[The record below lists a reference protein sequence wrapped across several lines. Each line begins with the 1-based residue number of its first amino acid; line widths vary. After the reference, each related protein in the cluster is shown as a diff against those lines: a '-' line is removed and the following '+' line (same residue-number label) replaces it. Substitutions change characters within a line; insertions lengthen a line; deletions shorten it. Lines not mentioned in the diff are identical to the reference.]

1 MPGAVNLVNHTDLSQ
16 YLIAPDPGAARL
28 TRAVRGIDHNG
39 APMDISV
46 VEERPLTIFLN
57 GREIVTAMT
66 IGDYP
71 EYLALGFL
79 RNQGM
84 LSTADTI
91 TGIDYDEELETV
103 VVRTEVVTDFEAKLA
118 KKTRTSGCA
127 VGTVFG
133 DMMEGLEGL
142 QLPEGKVRTS
152 WLYAL
157 AHQINT
163 TPSLYLEAGA
173 IHGTV
178 LCQQDKPLVY
188 MEDVGRHNAVDKIAG
203 WMLLEGA
210 EAADKI
216 LYTTGR
222 LTSEMVI
229 KTAMMGIPVLAS
241 RSGFTAWGVDIAR
254 EVGLTLIGRMRGK
267 RFVCL
272 SGDGRLD
279 WDADPDNVAEE
290 PGKSRRK
297 GAGK

>member
-1 MPGAVNLVNHTDLSQ
+1 MKRPIQTQS
-16 YLIAPDPGAARL
+16 YLIAPDVSHGRL
-28 TRAVRGIDHNG
+28 TRRVSGKDQTGVLQEIN
-39 APMDISV
+39 V

-57 GREIVTAMT
+57 SQEIVTSMT

-71 EYLALGFL
+71 EYLAVGFL

-84 LSTADTI
+84 LLSDDEI

-103 VVRTEVVTDFEAKLA
+103 VVRTARKTNYEEKLS

-133 DMMEGLEGL
+133 DMMEGLEHL
-142 QLPEGKVRTS
+142 TLPATPLKTS

-157 AHQINT
+157 AHQINQ

-178 LCQQDKPLVY
+178 LCEKDQPLVY

-203 WMLLEGA
+203 WMRLNA
-210 EAADKI
+210 IEASDKI

-229 KTAMMGIPVLAS
+229 KTASMGIPALAS

-254 EVGLTLIGRMRGK
+254 QVGLTLIGRMRGK
-267 RFVCL
+267 RFICL
-272 SGDGRLD
+272 SGEERLL
-279 WDADPDNVAEE
+279 WDADLDNVQDE
-290 PGKSRRK
+290 PPKNRRK
-297 GAGK
+297 GSPG

>member
-1 MPGAVNLVNHTDLSQ
+1 MDIASE
-16 YLIAPDPGAARL
+16 YLIAPGVADPRL
-28 TRAVRGIDHNG
+28 TRAVSGVDQNG
-39 APMDISV
+39 EVSKIAV

-57 GREIVTAMT
+57 SQEIVTAMT

-79 RNQGM
+79 RNQRM
-84 LSTADTI
+84 LQDEDEVTRV
-91 TGIDYDEELETV
+91 DYDEDLETV
-103 VVRTEVVTDFEAKLA
+103 VVRTAVETSHEEKLK

-133 DMMEGLEGL
+133 DMMEGLEDVR
-142 QLPEGKVRTS
+142 LPEAEVRTS

-157 AHQINT
+157 AHKINR

-178 LCQQDKPLVY
+178 LCQQDRPLVY

-203 WMLLEGA
+203 WMLSEQAG
-210 EAADKI
+210 AADKI

-241 RSGFTAWGVDIAR
+241 RSGFTAWGVEIAR
-254 EVGLTLIGRMRGK
+254 EVGLTLIGRMRGQ
-267 RFVCL
+267 RFICL
-272 SGDGRLD
+272 SGEERLVRD
-279 WDADPDNVAEE
+279 MDPKDAPVEE
-290 PGKSRRK
+290 KKHRRK
-297 GAGK
+297 SAE

>member
-1 MPGAVNLVNHTDLSQ
+1 LKRPSQ
-16 YLIAPDPGAARL
+16 TQSYLIAPDVSHGRL
-28 TRAVRGIDHNG
+28 TRRVSGKDQTGVIQEIN
-39 APMDISV
+39 V

-57 GREIVTAMT
+57 SQEIVTSMT

-71 EYLALGFL
+71 EYLAVGFL

-84 LSTADTI
+84 LLSDDEI

-103 VVRTEVVTDFEAKLA
+103 IVRTARKTNYEEKLS

-133 DMMEGLEGL
+133 DMMEGLEHL
-142 QLPEGKVRTS
+142 TLPATPLKTS

-157 AHQINT
+157 AHQINQ

-178 LCQQDKPLVY
+178 LCEKDQPLVY

-203 WMLLEGA
+203 WMRLNA
-210 EAADKI
+210 IEASDKI

-229 KTAMMGIPVLAS
+229 KTASMGIPALAS

-254 EVGLTLIGRMRGK
+254 QVGLTLIGRMRGK
-267 RFVCL
+267 RFICL
-272 SGDGRLD
+272 SGEERLL
-279 WDADPDNVAEE
+279 WDADLDNVQDE
-290 PGKSRRK
+290 PQKNRRK
-297 GAGK
+297 GSPG

>member
-1 MPGAVNLVNHTDLSQ
+1 MSMDITSE
-16 YLIAPDPGAARL
+16 YLIAPGVADPRL
-28 TRAVRGIDHNG
+28 TRAVTGVDQNG
-39 APMDISV
+39 EASEIAV

-57 GREIVTAMT
+57 SQEIVTAMT

-79 RNQGM
+79 RNQRM
-84 LSTADTI
+84 LLDGDEVTRV
-91 TGIDYDEELETV
+91 DYDEDLETV
-103 VVRTEVVTDFEAKLA
+103 VVRTAVETSHEEKLK

-133 DMMEGLEGL
+133 DMMEGLEDVR
-142 QLPEGKVRTS
+142 LPEVQVKTS
-152 WLYAL
+152 WLYTL
-157 AHQINT
+157 AHKINR

-178 LCQQDKPLVY
+178 LCHQDRPLVY

-203 WMLLEGA
+203 WMLSEQA
-210 EAADKI
+210 EPADKI

-241 RSGFTAWGVDIAR
+241 RSGFTAWGVEIAR
-254 EVGLTLIGRMRGK
+254 EVGLTLIGRMRGQ
-267 RFVCL
+267 RFICL
-272 SGDGRLD
+272 SGEERLLRD
-279 WDADPDNVAEE
+279 MDPKDAPVED
-290 PGKSRRK
+290 KKHRRK
-297 GAGK
+297 SADG

>member
-1 MPGAVNLVNHTDLSQ
+1 MLRDELDH
-16 YLIAPDPGAARL
+16 YLIAPNPSRTGL
-28 TRAVRGIDHNG
+28 TRAVVGVDETG
-39 APMDISV
+39 AEKSLNV

-57 GREIVTAMT
+57 GQEIVTAMT

-79 RNQGM
+79 RNQRM
-84 LSTADTI
+84 LSD
-91 TGIDYDEELETV
+91 DETVVAVDFDEDLETV
-103 VVRTEVVTDFEAKLA
+103 VVRTDGQTTYEEKLK

-133 DMMEGLEGL
+133 DMMEGLEGYT
-142 QLPEGKVRTS
+142 LPEAEIRTS

-157 AHQINT
+157 ADKINR

-178 LCQQDKPLVY
+178 LCQKDRPLVY
-188 MEDVGRHNAVDKIAG
+188 MEDVGRHNAVDKVAG
-203 WMLLEGA
+203 WMLSEGVDGT
-210 EAADKI
+210 DKI

-229 KTAMMGIPVLAS
+229 KCAHMGIPVLAS

-254 EVGLTLIGRMRGK
+254 EVGLTLIGRMRGR
-267 RFVCL
+267 RFQFL
-272 SGDGRLD
+272 SGEQRLIR
-279 WDADPDNVAEE
+279 DADPSGVASEN
-290 PGKSRRK
+290 KRHRRK
-297 GAGK
+297 GAAGD

>member
-1 MPGAVNLVNHTDLSQ
+1 MMGDDDTHQ
-16 YLIAPDPGAARL
+16 YLIAPDPGNARL
-28 TRAVRGIDHNG
+28 TRGVVGIDENG
-39 APMDISV
+39 QATNIAV

-57 GREIVTAMT
+57 GQEIVTAMT

-79 RNQGM
+79 SNQGM
-84 LSTADTI
+84 LQPGETV
-91 TGIDYDEELETV
+91 TGVDYDDDLETV
-103 VVRTEVVTDFEAKLA
+103 VVRTDGSTTYEEKLK

-133 DMMEGLEGL
+133 DMMEGLEGVTL
-142 QLPEGKVRTS
+142 ADTPVRTS

-157 AHQINT
+157 AAGINR

-178 LCQQDKPLVY
+178 LCEKDRPLVY

-203 WMLLEGA
+203 WMQTEGVTG
-210 EAADKI
+210 EDKM

-229 KTAMMGIPVLAS
+229 KCALMGIPTLAS

-254 EVGLTLIGRMRGK
+254 QVGLTLIGRMRGQ
-267 RFVCL
+267 RFTCL
-272 SGDGRLD
+272 SGENRVIRDV
-279 WDADPDNVAEE
+279 DPAHVARED
-290 PGKSRRK
+290 KKHRRK
-297 GAGK
+297 GHQNDA

>member
-1 MPGAVNLVNHTDLSQ
+1 MSRDVTDH

-28 TRAVRGIDHNG
+28 TRPVEGTDETG
-39 APMDISV
+39 AAQTIAV

-57 GREIVTAMT
+57 GQEIVTAMT

-79 RNQGM
+79 KNQGM
-84 LSTADTI
+84 LSADETVK
-91 TGIDYDEELETV
+91 GVDYDDDLETV
-103 VVRTEVVTDFEAKLA
+103 VVRTDGTTVYEEKLQ

-133 DMMEGLEGL
+133 DMMEGLEDL
-142 QLPEGKVRTS
+142 TLPDAEVRTS

-157 AHQINT
+157 ASKINR

-178 LCQQDKPLVY
+178 LCQEDRPLVY

-203 WMLLEGA
+203 WMLSEGVTG
-210 EAADKI
+210 ADKI

-229 KTAMMGIPVLAS
+229 KCAHMGIPVLAS
-241 RSGFTAWGVDIAR
+241 RSGFTAWGVDIAQQ
-254 EVGLTLIGRMRGK
+254 VGLTLIGRMRGQ
-267 RFVCL
+267 RFMCL
-272 SGDGRLD
+272 SGEERLIR
-279 WDADPDNVAEE
+279 DADPAHVSREDR
-290 PGKSRRK
+290 KHRRK
-297 GAGK
+297 SAEA

>member
-1 MPGAVNLVNHTDLSQ
+1 MKRPSQ
-16 YLIAPDPGAARL
+16 TQSYLIAPDVSHGRL
-28 TRAVRGIDHNG
+28 TRRVSGKDQTGVIQEIN
-39 APMDISV
+39 V

-57 GREIVTAMT
+57 SQEIVTSMT

-71 EYLALGFL
+71 EYLAIGFL

-84 LSTADTI
+84 LLSDDEI

-103 VVRTEVVTDFEAKLA
+103 VVRTARKTNYEEKLS

-133 DMMEGLEGL
+133 DMMEGLEHL
-142 QLPEGKVRTS
+142 ILPATPLKTS

-157 AHQINT
+157 AHQINQ

-178 LCQQDKPLVY
+178 LCEKDQPLVY

-203 WMLLEGA
+203 WMRLNA
-210 EAADKI
+210 IEASDKI

-229 KTAMMGIPVLAS
+229 KTASMGIPALAS

-254 EVGLTLIGRMRGK
+254 QVGLTLIGRMRGK
-267 RFVCL
+267 RFICL
-272 SGDGRLD
+272 SGEERLL
-279 WDADPDNVAEE
+279 WDADLDNVQDE
-290 PGKSRRK
+290 PQKNRRK
-297 GAGK
+297 GSPG